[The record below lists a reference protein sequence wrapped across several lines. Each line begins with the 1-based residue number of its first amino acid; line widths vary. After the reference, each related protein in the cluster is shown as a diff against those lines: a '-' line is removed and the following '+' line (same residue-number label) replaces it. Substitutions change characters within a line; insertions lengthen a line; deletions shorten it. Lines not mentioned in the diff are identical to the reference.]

1 VVRVAL
7 AEARKTL
14 GDVVDRV
21 RYKGERVVLTANG
34 KPAAAVVPIEILQ
47 LLQDLENADDVR
59 AVRRALKEHKAKGG
73 ATDLAQFLAERG
85 L

>member
-1 VVRVAL
+1 MIRVTL
-7 AEARKTL
+7 AEARRTL

-21 RYKGERVVLTANG
+21 RYRGERVVLTANG
-34 KPAAAVVPIEILQ
+34 KPAAVVPIEILQ

-73 ATDLAQFLAERG
+73 ATPVAQSLVGRE

>member
-1 VVRVAL
+1 MIRVTL
-7 AEARKTL
+7 AEARRTL

-21 RYKGERVVLTANG
+21 RYRGERVVLTANG
-34 KPAAAVVPIEILQ
+34 KPAAAVPIEILQ

-73 ATDLAQFLAERG
+73 ATPVAQSLVGRE